1 MSPLARAN
9 PADPKREFKTGHIM
23 FLIVGV
29 GHTFAKKKCFGVAG
43 GANMAP
49 GP

>member
-1 MSPLARAN
+1 MCVK
-9 PADPKREFKTGHIM
+9 KREFKIDQCEFFFG
-23 FLIVGV
+23 GV
-29 GHTFAKKKCFGVAG
+29 GHTFPPKKCFGVAG